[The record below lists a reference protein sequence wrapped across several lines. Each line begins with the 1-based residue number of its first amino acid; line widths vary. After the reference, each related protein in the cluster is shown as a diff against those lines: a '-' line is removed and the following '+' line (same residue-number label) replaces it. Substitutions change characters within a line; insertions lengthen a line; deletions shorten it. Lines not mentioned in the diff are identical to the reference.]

1 MYIDKTLQLAF
12 FSFLFMLTATI
23 TSVSAQSMSSE
34 DVKEIINDN
43 YKQFTQFIKNN
54 KPGELAETLYTKD
67 AKFYPPNGGM
77 VEGTVG
83 VTKAFEGLIRAG
95 LVIEPEAQ
103 EVEILG
109 NHAYEYG
116 IGTVS
121 DKEGKEIRQE
131 RYVCIWKNVDGTWK
145 IYRDMVQGIAIE

>member
-1 MYIDKTLQLAF
+1 MYIDKTLRLVA
-12 FSFLFMLTATI
+12 FSFLFMLTANI
-23 TSVSAQSMSSE
+23 TNVWAQSMSSE
-34 DVKEIINDN
+34 ELKETINNN

-54 KPGELAETLYTKD
+54 EPGELAETLYTND

-83 VTKAFEGLIRAG
+83 VTKAFEGLIGAG

-103 EVEILG
+103 EVEIFG
-109 NHAYEYG
+109 EHAYEYG
-116 IGTVS
+116 IGSVYNKS
-121 DKEGKEIRQE
+121 GEKIRDE

-145 IYRDMVQGIAIE
+145 IYRDLVQGIAIE